1 MKINVRWTV
10 ATLTTSE
17 LEQIQSYLAQQGVTF
32 NATTTDAA
40 KREVIYAAINQIT
53 RNPAQVF
60 GYKLDDYNFSRT
72 AYHLAYNIAT
82 VPAGDYARL
91 VEACNSIPS
100 EFYNDKIVQQIE
112 RCEEAERLTELAT
125 GRATSRQETILGD
138 VSRSINIQDKR
149 ETARI
154 WRENYLYECDRLAQM
169 LYVPNYRD
177 PVAARYRFERSG
189 GEFIQALPG
198 PPDVSRSDR
207 MFFLANWR

>member
-1 MKINVRWTV
+1 M
-10 ATLTTSE
+10 AQLSQSE

-40 KREVIYAAINQIT
+40 KREVIYAAINHIT

-60 GYKLDDYNFSRT
+60 GYKLDNYNFSRV

-112 RCEEAERLTELAT
+112 RCEEAERFTELAD

-154 WRENYLYECDRLAQM
+154 WRENYMYECDRLAQQ

-189 GEFIQALPG
+189 GEFIQAIPG

-207 MFFLANWR
+207 LYFYANWR

>member
-1 MKINVRWTV
+1 M
-10 ATLTTSE
+10 AQLTQSE

-32 NATTTDAA
+32 NATSTDAS

-60 GYKLDDYNFSRT
+60 GYKLDDYNFSRV

-112 RCEEAERLTELAT
+112 RCEEAERFTELAD

-154 WRENYLYECDRLAQM
+154 WRENYMYECDRLAQQ

-189 GEFIQALPG
+189 GEFIQAIPG

-207 MFFLANWR
+207 LYFQANWR

>member
-1 MKINVRWTV
+1 M
-10 ATLTTSE
+10 AQLSQSE

-60 GYKLDDYNFSRT
+60 GYKLDDYNFSRV

-112 RCEEAERLTELAT
+112 RCEEAERFTELAD

-154 WRENYLYECDRLAQM
+154 WRENYMYECDRLAHQ

-189 GEFIQALPG
+189 GEFIQAIPG

-207 MFFLANWR
+207 LYFQANWR

>member
-1 MKINVRWTV
+1 M
-10 ATLTTSE
+10 AQLSQSE

-60 GYKLDDYNFSRT
+60 GYKLDDYNFSRV

>member
-1 MKINVRWTV
+1 M
-10 ATLTTSE
+10 AQLTTQD
-17 LEQIQSYLAQQGVTF
+17 LEQIQSYLAQQGVVF
-32 NATTTDAA
+32 QATTTDAT

-60 GYKLDDYNFSRT
+60 GYKLDDFNFSRV
-72 AYHLAYNIAT
+72 AYHLGYNIAT

-91 VEACNSIPS
+91 VEACNSVPS
-100 EFYNDKIVQQIE
+100 EYYYDKIVQQIE

-149 ETARI
+149 ETAKI
-154 WRENYLYECDRLAQM
+154 WRENYLYECDRLAHM
-169 LYVPNYRD
+169 LYIPNYRD

-189 GEFIQALPG
+189 GEFIQAIPG
-198 PPDVSRSDR
+198 PPDISRSDR
-207 MFFLANWR
+207 LYFYANWR

>member
-1 MKINVRWTV
+1 MSQLSTQ
-10 ATLTTSE
+10 E
-17 LEQIQSYLAQQGVTF
+17 LEQIQSYLAQQGVVF
-32 NATTTDAA
+32 QPTTTDAT

-60 GYKLDDYNFSRT
+60 GYKLDDYNFSRV
-72 AYHLAYNIAT
+72 AYHLGYNIAT

-91 VEACNSIPS
+91 LEACSSVPS
-100 EFYNDKIVQQIE
+100 EFYYDKIVQQTE

-154 WRENYLYECDRLAQM
+154 WRENYLYECDRLAHM

-189 GEFIQALPG
+189 GEFIQAIPG

-207 MFFLANWR
+207 LYFYANWR

>member
-1 MKINVRWTV
+1 V
-10 ATLTTSE
+10 AQLTTQE
-17 LEQIQSYLAQQGVTF
+17 LEQIQSYLAGQGVVF
-32 NATTTDAA
+32 QPDTTDAT
-40 KREVIYAAINQIT
+40 KREVIYAAINQLT
-53 RNPAQVF
+53 RNPAQTF
-60 GYKLDDYNFSRT
+60 GYRLDDFNFSRV
-72 AYHLAYNIAT
+72 AYHLGYNIAT

-91 VEACNSIPS
+91 MEACNSVPS
-100 EFYNDKIVQQIE
+100 EYYYDKIVQQIE
-112 RCEEAERLTELAT
+112 RCEDAERLTELAT

-154 WRENYLYECDRLAQM
+154 WRENYLYECDRLAHM

-207 MFFLANWR
+207 LYFYANWR

>member
-1 MKINVRWTV
+1 MSQLSTQ
-10 ATLTTSE
+10 E
-17 LEQIQSYLAQQGVTF
+17 LEQIQSYLAQQGVVF
-32 NATTTDAA
+32 QPTTTDAT
-40 KREVIYAAINQIT
+40 KREVIYAAVNQIT

-60 GYKLDDYNFSRT
+60 GYKLDDYNFSRV
-72 AYHLAYNIAT
+72 AYHLGYNIAT

-91 VEACNSIPS
+91 LEACSSVPS
-100 EFYNDKIVQQIE
+100 EFYYDKIVQQTE

-154 WRENYLYECDRLAQM
+154 WRENYLYECDRLAHM

-189 GEFIQALPG
+189 GEFIQAIPG

-207 MFFLANWR
+207 LYFYANWR

>member
-1 MKINVRWTV
+1 V
-10 ATLTTSE
+10 AQLSQNE

-32 NATTTDAA
+32 NATATDAA

-60 GYKLDDYNFSRT
+60 GYKLDDYNFSRV

-112 RCEEAERLTELAT
+112 RCEEAERFTELAD

-154 WRENYLYECDRLAQM
+154 WRENYMYECDRLAQQ

-189 GEFIQALPG
+189 GEFIQAIPG

-207 MFFLANWR
+207 LYFQANWR

>member
-1 MKINVRWTV
+1 M
-10 ATLTTSE
+10 AQLSQSE

-60 GYKLDDYNFSRT
+60 GYKLDDYNFSRV

-91 VEACNSIPS
+91 IEACNSIPS

-112 RCEEAERLTELAT
+112 RCEEAERFTELAD

-154 WRENYLYECDRLAQM
+154 WRENYMYECDRLAQQ

-177 PVAARYRFERSG
+177 PVASRYRFERSG
-189 GEFIQALPG
+189 GEFIQAIPG

-207 MFFLANWR
+207 LYFQANWR

>member
-1 MKINVRWTV
+1 V
-10 ATLTTSE
+10 AQLTQSE

-32 NATTTDAA
+32 NATSTDAS

-60 GYKLDDYNFSRT
+60 GYKLDDYNFSRV

-112 RCEEAERLTELAT
+112 RCEEAERFTELAD

-154 WRENYLYECDRLAQM
+154 WRENYMYECDRLAHM
-169 LYVPNYRD
+169 LYVANYRD

-189 GEFIQALPG
+189 GEFIQAIPG

-207 MFFLANWR
+207 LYFQANWR

>member
-1 MKINVRWTV
+1 M
-10 ATLTTSE
+10 AQLTTAE

-32 NATTTDAA
+32 NATSTDAS

-60 GYKLDDYNFSRT
+60 GYKLDDYNFSRV

-125 GRATSRQETILGD
+125 GKATSRQETILGD

-154 WRENYLYECDRLAQM
+154 WRENYLYECDRLAHQ

-189 GEFIQALPG
+189 GEFIQAIPG
-198 PPDVSRSDR
+198 PPDVSRADR
-207 MFFLANWR
+207 LYFQANWR

>member
-1 MKINVRWTV
+1 MAQLSQN
-10 ATLTTSE
+10 E

-60 GYKLDDYNFSRT
+60 GYKLDDYNFSRV

-112 RCEEAERLTELAT
+112 RCEEAERFTELAD

-138 VSRSINIQDKR
+138 VLRSINIQDKR

-154 WRENYLYECDRLAQM
+154 WRENYMYECDRLAQQ

-189 GEFIQALPG
+189 GEFIQAIPG

-207 MFFLANWR
+207 LYFQANWR

>member
-1 MKINVRWTV
+1 MAN
-10 ATLTTSE
+10 LTTSE

-112 RCEEAERLTELAT
+112 RCEEAERFTELAD

-154 WRENYLYECDRLAQM
+154 WRENYMYECDRLAQQ

-189 GEFIQALPG
+189 GEFIQAIPG

-207 MFFLANWR
+207 LYFQANWR

>member
-1 MKINVRWTV
+1 M
-10 ATLTTSE
+10 AQLTQSE
-17 LEQIQSYLAQQGVTF
+17 LEQIQSYLANQGVTF
-32 NATTTDAA
+32 DATTTDAS

-60 GYKLDDYNFSRT
+60 GYKLDDYNFSRV

-112 RCEEAERLTELAT
+112 RCEEAERFTELAD

-154 WRENYLYECDRLAQM
+154 WRENYLYECDRLAQQR
-169 LYVPNYRD
+169 YVANYRD

-207 MFFLANWR
+207 LYFQANWR

>member
-1 MKINVRWTV
+1 M
-10 ATLTTSE
+10 AQLTTQE
-17 LEQIQSYLAQQGVTF
+17 LEQIQSYLAQQGVVF
-32 NATTTDAA
+32 QATTTDAT

-60 GYKLDDYNFSRT
+60 GYKLDDFNFSRV
-72 AYHLAYNIAT
+72 AYHLGYNIAT

-91 VEACNSIPS
+91 VEACNSVPS
-100 EFYNDKIVQQIE
+100 EYYYDKIVQQIE

-149 ETARI
+149 ETAKI
-154 WRENYLYECDRLAQM
+154 WRENYLYECDRLAHM
-169 LYVPNYRD
+169 LYIPNYRD

-189 GEFIQALPG
+189 GEFIQAIPG
-198 PPDVSRSDR
+198 PPDISRSDR
-207 MFFLANWR
+207 LYFYANWR